1 MKIEEHI
8 IYISE
13 EDEAMATLHECKGYL
28 GRNLLSNTVSNEA
41 LKEYISRFEDHLRK
55 INENSEAA
63 QHIKSVLPGLKDA
76 VEIDDGITD

>member
-28 GRNLLSNTVSNEA
+28 GRNLLSNTVSNES
-41 LKEYISRFEDHLRK
+41 LTEYISRFEDHLKK
-55 INENSEAA
+55 INKNSEAA
-63 QHIKSVLPGLKDA
+63 QHIESILPGLKDA
-76 VEIDDGITD
+76 VKIDDGMTN